1 MGDFLT
7 QRGLAMGLMHYNREC
22 LSERVYD
29 GEGPN
34 LPPGS
39 RLQYPKQG
47 TDREVWK
54 VRLLQ
59 LLRNLLT
66 IRNHR
71 LPPWWAAN
79 SRMPLLPYR
88 LRNRWCLR
96 LPYHPGFL
104 KENEEEMVLGK
115 IRKIAL
121 TPKFIPIFRI
131 TIPKNILNFGIR
143 AIFQRFHLSSSPYLM
158 GAVSVL

>member
-1 MGDFLT
+1 MGVFFKSTIT
-7 QRGLAMGLMHYNREC
+7 QQPA
-22 LSERVYD
+22 
-29 GEGPN
+29 
-34 LPPGS
+34 
-39 RLQYPKQG
+39 
-47 TDREVWK
+47 
-54 VRLLQ
+54 
-59 LLRNLLT
+59 

-71 LPPWWAAN
+71 LPPWWAAY
-79 SRMPLLPYR
+79 SRMSLLPYR

-121 TPKFIPIFRI
+121 IPRFIPILGI

-143 AIFQRFHLSSSPYLM
+143 AIFQRFHLSSSPISWEQFHFWKRTLK
-158 GAVSVL
+158 GGLLPEKGVLQKKKHRKITAMKNWTVLNQSTFIFFH